1 MNPILDLHDIQGP
14 TMWVYPALG
23 FFKARNVLFEVKKE
37 EDGRNF
43 ISSLLDY
50 VTSSAPWRKDAS
62 DPEGVPWPE
71 ATTNISFSYNGLKKL
86 GISVQTLQTFPDE
99 FIIGMRNRAA
109 ILGDDGPSASG
120 KWDPI
125 WLKDVHIFI
134 SIAAPNEEAIEK
146 RYNLILNLQ
155 KNLEGVKLLNGHKG
169 PSQDYQDASPLY
181 ENGEPTAKEH
191 FGYADGISNPFFKG
205 MTPEMGEVIGG
216 GRKSRTGENGYGDP
230 ELESSWEPL
239 ETGEFILGHKDEA
252 QEYPVAP
259 MPPLMAKN
267 GSFLVYRKLHENVG
281 KFNEFLETQS
291 KNFPGGKEA
300 LASKMS
306 GRWRNGVPIT
316 TYPNEAEANE
326 VATQHAAALKRLK
339 EASTSDEKVQAFA
352 AYREINKKL
361 VGFDFNKDLA
371 GGGCP
376 IGSHIRRMNPRGAL
390 EFGAKG
396 AFETPSAL
404 ADRRRIIRRGLP
416 YGKAE
421 SPTSNDGEH
430 GIIFMAIVA
439 NIKRQFE
446 FVQQQWMNYGNDFK
460 LANDKDPLVGNH
472 HSDENLADNRMIIEG
487 DPQSGRPPYFLSQI
501 PRFVET
507 RGGAYF
513 FLPSMTALRM
523 IGEGI
528 VDPT

>member
-1 MNPILDLHDIQGP
+1 
-14 TMWVYPALG
+14 MWVYPALG
-23 FFKARNVLFEVKKE
+23 FLKARNVLFEVKKE
-37 EDGRNF
+37 EDGRIF
-43 ISSLLDY
+43 ISSLLPF
-50 VTSSAPWRKDAS
+50 VTTSAPWRKDAT

-71 ATTNISFSYNGLKKL
+71 ATTNISFTYNGLKNL

-99 FIIGMRNRAA
+99 FIIGMRNRAS
-109 ILGDDGPSASG
+109 ILGDDGPSAPE
-120 KWDPI
+120 KWDPV
-125 WLKDVHIFI
+125 WRKDVHIFI
-134 SIAAPNEEAIEK
+134 AIAAPNEEALVK
-146 RYNLILNLQ
+146 RYNHILNLQ
-155 KNLEGVKLLNGHKG
+155 ENLAGVKLLNGHKG
-169 PSQDYQDASPLY
+169 PSQEYQDASPLY

-230 ELESSWEPL
+230 ELESTWEPL

-252 QEYPVAP
+252 KEYPVAP

-281 KFNEFLETQS
+281 KFNDFLETQS
-291 KNFPGGKEA
+291 QKFPEGKEA
-300 LASKMS
+300 LAAKMS

-316 TYPNEAEANE
+316 TYQNEADANK
-326 VATQHAAALKRLK
+326 VATEHAAALRGLK
-339 EASTSDEKVQAFA
+339 DASTPEEKGKAFA

-390 EFGAKG
+390 EFGHKG
-396 AFETPSAL
+396 DFDTPSAL

-416 YGKAE
+416 YGKAD
-421 SPTSNDGEH
+421 SPTSNNGDH

-472 HSDENLADNRMIIEG
+472 HSDEMLGDNRMVIEG
-487 DPQSGRPPYFLSQI
+487 NPKTEKPPYLLSQI

>member
-1 MNPILDLHDIQGP
+1 
-14 TMWVYPALG
+14 MWIYPALG
-23 FFKARNVLFEVKKE
+23 FFKARNVLFEVEKE
-37 EDGRNF
+37 EDGRAF
-43 ISSLLDY
+43 ILSLLPY
-50 VTSSAPWRKDAS
+50 VTSSAPWRKDAT

-71 ATTNISFSYNGLKKL
+71 ATTNISFTYNGLKNL

-99 FIIGMRNRAA
+99 FIIGMRNRAS
-109 ILGDDGPSASG
+109 ILGDDGPSALE
-120 KWDPI
+120 KWDPV
-125 WLKDVHIFI
+125 WREDVHIFI
-134 SIAAPNEEAIEK
+134 AIAAPNEEALVK
-146 RYNLILNLQ
+146 RYNHILTLQENLAGV
-155 KNLEGVKLLNGHKG
+155 NLLRGHTG
-169 PSQDYQDASPLY
+169 PSEEYQDASPLY

-205 MTPEMGEVIGG
+205 MTPEMGELIGG

-230 ELESSWEPL
+230 ESESTWEPL

-259 MPPLMAKN
+259 MPPLIAKN

-281 KFNEFLETQS
+281 KFNEFLESQS
-291 KNFPGGKEA
+291 QKFPGGKEA
-300 LASKMS
+300 LAAKMS
-306 GRWRNGVPIT
+306 GRWRNGVPLT
-316 TYPNEAEANE
+316 TYPNEAEANKL
-326 VATQHAAALKRLK
+326 ATEHAVALKRLK
-339 EASTSDEKVQAFA
+339 DASTPEEKRKAFA
-352 AYREINKKL
+352 AYRELNKKL
-361 VGFDFNKDLA
+361 IGFDFNKDLA

-416 YGKAE
+416 YGKAD
-421 SPTSNDGEH
+421 SPTSNDGDH

-472 HSDENLADNRMIIEG
+472 HPDEKLGDNRMVIEG
-487 DPQSGRPPYFLSQI
+487 NPETEKPPYLLSQI

-507 RGGAYF
+507 RGGSYF